1 MPSTDA
7 SKVIP
12 KFKETFSRF
21 GSPEVLMTDNGPP
34 FSSVAFNRFCD
45 RWSIRHCTSSPRYPQ
60 SNGHIE
66 RHVQTIK
73 NVLKKTA
80 EAGQDQYL
88 ALQNWIN
95 TSRNSLPSPAQL
107 CIGRNIRSTLPCK
120 SFHYRQCL
128 FSREDI
134 QQQLEQN
141 QHKMSMYYDKGSVPL
156 NPLRP
161 STRVLVHT
169 GKEWS
174 PATDVKPLNEPRS
187 YLIEDPHGQQY
198 RRNRVHL
205 KPNHSPR
212 KAPQEKVEEKQE
224 NEKEQ
229 TEEKEEA
236 GISKEKEFQTPTRR
250 TKSGRIIKAPV
261 RLNL

>member
-21 GSPEVLMTDNGPP
+21 GSPEILMTDNGPP
-34 FSSVAFNRFCD
+34 FSSVAFNRFYK
-45 RWSIRHCTSSPRYPQ
+45 WSIRHSTSSPRYPQ

-66 RHVQTIK
+66 RHLQTIK
-73 NVLKKTA
+73 NILKKTT
-80 EAGQDQYL
+80 EAGQEQYL
-88 ALQNWIN
+88 ALQNWRN
-95 TSRNSLPSPAQL
+95 TPRNSLPSPAQL
-107 CIGRNIRSTLPCK
+107 CMGRNIRSTLPCK
-120 SFHYRQCL
+120 SSHYHQCQ
-128 FSREDI
+128 FRREDI

-141 QHKMSMYYDKGSVPL
+141 QNKMSMYYDRGSVPL

-161 STRVLVHT
+161 STQVLVHT

-174 PATDVKPLNEPRS
+174 PATVVKPLNEPRS
-187 YLIEDPHGQQY
+187 YLIEDSHGQQY

-212 KAPQEKVEEKQE
+212 KAAQEKGEEKQE
-224 NEKEQ
+224 NGKEE
-229 TEEKEEA
+229 TEEKEE
-236 GISKEKEFQTPTRR
+236 GVISKEKDFQTPTRK
-250 TKSGRIIKAPV
+250 TSSGRIIKTPV